1 MCVGLKRSDVTL
13 DKAGGD
19 DAEDTPVPI
28 PNTEVKLRSA
38 DDTWRAT
45 ARESRKLPAGKN
57 NRSARVGYFFAR
69 MINYPAFSQKT
80 LDRGRKIVHNISR
93 QGRGRKTVSQNEF
106 LF

>member
-1 MCVGLKRSDVTL
+1 MCVGLRRFDVTL

-45 ARESRKLPAGKN
+45 ARESRKLPAEKN
-57 NRSARVGYFFAR
+57 NRSARVGYFLCGAVFATVT
-69 MINYPAFSQKT
+69 MDSNN
-80 LDRGRKIVHNISR
+80 DR
-93 QGRGRKTVSQNEF
+93 
-106 LF
+106 